1 MTGASR
7 QDDGGFQTRN
17 LRVTASAA
25 ALQLD
30 PRRLLAD
37 IGHVFARAAE
47 YRRLFILLPFDLILG
62 LIIYAI
68 LPEEPPVWLLTGG
81 LVLLGT
87 ASSSALA
94 FRSVLALRLST
105 HALAVWVGLCL
116 LPVHAWLAPTQMLT
130 RSTYGGYVARVDEII
145 SSDAAEQRVVVS
157 QIIAEPPS
165 RDLPTGRAR
174 LLLPAEPRLAPGDR
188 IRVALRLAPIPGPV
202 LPGGYDGQFHSYF
215 GGIGAYGS
223 ATGAVEV
230 LAPGDP
236 SDLVRQ
242 VEEMRRRIGD
252 RIAGLLDE
260 PAESIGKAMVVGDQ
274 SGISD
279 ETREVMAASGL
290 AHVYSISGLHLSI
303 VAGGVY
309 FLVRLLV
316 ASIPAL
322 VAWPAKSIGAVFG
335 LLAGFGYLLLAGGMG
350 NVPAFRSTLMLALV
364 FGAVL
369 AGRQALTMRN
379 VAIAALV
386 IIVID
391 PASVF
396 RPSFQLSF
404 AAVVGLIGI
413 YELASP
419 AGGQDESWLTRA
431 RGALVTT
438 AWTSL
443 VAGLATLLFS
453 AYHFQQTAPLGVV
466 GNLLALPFVTFVI
479 MPGALLGVLTIPL
492 GIDAP
497 FFLFMGWGID
507 RMVDVAW
514 LVAGWSEGLSG
525 NPLLGEWTLLAG
537 LLALAWF
544 AFLDSRWRLA
554 GPVVALAG
562 VGLLGFEPRP
572 DVLIADTTQ
581 AVAVATADALALVTG
596 QKGSFVVEAWEE
608 HYQIA
613 IGEVHPQASCD
624 SIGCI
629 VTLPYYSIAVIRNAA
644 AFSEDCAGHDLVVSR
659 VPVPAGCGADGA
671 VIGPP
676 ELIRGGVQ
684 WLRWDKA
691 AGRFDIRPAIT
702 RPNRPWRAVPR

>member
-1 MTGASR
+1 MAGASR
-7 QDDGGFQTRN
+7 DDSGRFQTRN
-17 LRVTASAA
+17 LQVTASAVA
-25 ALQLD
+25 HQLD

-37 IGHVFARAAE
+37 IGRAFARAAE

-62 LIIYAI
+62 LIVYAV
-68 LPEEPPVWLLTGG
+68 LPEEPPGWLLGGG
-81 LVLLGT
+81 LGLLMV
-87 ASSSALA
+87 ASGIAFA

-105 HALAVWVGLCL
+105 HGLAVWIGLCL
-116 LPVHAWLAPTQMLT
+116 LPLHAWLAPTTMLT
-130 RSTYGGYVARVDEII
+130 RPAYGAYVARVDEII
-145 SSDAAEQRVVVS
+145 SSDATAQRVLVS
-157 QIIAEPPS
+157 QISAVTPG
-165 RDLPTGRAR
+165 RDVLTGRVR
-174 LLLPAEPRLAPGDR
+174 LLLPAEPRLAPGDS
-188 IRVALRLAPIPGPV
+188 IRVALRLAPIPGPI

-215 GGIGAYGS
+215 AGVGAYGS
-223 ATGAVEV
+223 ATGAVEL
-230 LAPGDP
+230 LAPGEP
-236 SDLVRQ
+236 SDLGRQ
-242 VEEMRRRIGD
+242 VEEIRRRIGD
-252 RIAGLLDE
+252 RIAVLLDE
-260 PAESIGKAMVVGDQ
+260 PAESIGKAVVVGDQ

-322 VAWPAKSIGAVFG
+322 VAWPAKSIGSVFG
-335 LLAGFGYLLLAGGMG
+335 LLAGFGYLLLAGGTG

-369 AGRQALTMRN
+369 AGRRALTMRN

-404 AAVVGLIGI
+404 AAVVGLIGV

-419 AGGQDESWLTRA
+419 AGRQDESWLARTR
-431 RGALVTT
+431 GVLVAT

-443 VAGLATLLFS
+443 VAGFATLLFS

-479 MPGALLGVLTIPL
+479 MPGALLGVLAIPL

-525 NPLLGEWTLLAG
+525 NPLLAEWTLFAG

-581 AVAVATADALALVTG
+581 AVAVATEDGLALVTG
-596 QKGSFVVEAWEE
+596 QRGSFVVGAWEE
-608 HYQIA
+608 HYQLA
-613 IGEVHPQASCD
+613 LAEVHPNALCD

-629 VTLPYYSIAVIRNAA
+629 VTLPHYSVAVIRNAA

-659 VPVPAGCGADGA
+659 VPVPSGCGEDGV

-676 ELIRGGVQ
+676 ELMRGGVQ
-684 WLRWDKA
+684 WLRWDGA
-691 AGRFDIRPAIT
+691 AGRFDIRPAIV